1 MTENALVV
9 HEDSFS
15 PISALQF
22 AADKGLDI
30 DKLAALLEIQE
41 RWDAIQAKK
50 AYTKAMA
57 GFKAD
62 PPYIFKDKKVAFEAK
77 GGKASYSHASLGNIT
92 HIINE
97 SLAAHGLS
105 AGWKTD
111 QDSGVIK
118 VTCTI
123 THELGHSESSTLMA
137 SPDNSGAKN
146 SIQAVGSTITYLERY
161 TLLALT
167 GLATH
172 DQDDD
177 GRGGVISP
185 EELELLQ
192 QEMKAA
198 GADEKLFLK
207 WAKVPALKNMP
218 TTLFGQAMRKLKKK
232 QQQKANSATMDFP
245 KKDGT
250 PDTPTAKAPPP
261 DKERAK
267 APPEGTPADM
277 TPEELAKLKQKAI
290 ADAEK
295 WN

>member
-1 MTENALVV
+1 MAQNALVV
-9 HEDSFS
+9 QDNSFS
-15 PISALQF
+15 PISALQLM
-22 AADKGLDI
+22 ADKGLDI
-30 DKLAALLEIQE
+30 NQLPKMLEIQE
-41 RWDAIQAKK
+41 RWDAMQAKK

-62 PPYIFKDKKVAFEAK
+62 PPYIFKDKTVTFETKAA
-77 GGKASYSHASLGNIT
+77 GKASYSHASLGNIT

-161 TLLALT
+161 SLLALT

-192 QEMKAA
+192 QEIKAA
-198 GADEKLFLK
+198 GADEELFLK

-218 TTLFGQAMRKLKKK
+218 TALFGQAIKR
-232 QQQKANSATMDFP
+232 
-245 KKDGT
+245 
-250 PDTPTAKAPPP
+250 
-261 DKERAK
+261 
-267 APPEGTPADM
+267 
-277 TPEELAKLKQKAI
+277 LKQKQQKKANATKIDFEEI
-290 ADAEK
+290 ADTPEPNDNPPKEPQGDVPKNIPDDMSVEEYNKLIKKEIDEAEN
-295 WN
+295 WNKQ